1 MILAMVTL
9 ALAPWT
15 GADPKAAA
23 QAQIKYKL
31 TISAPPNS
39 NVHLRADKVAA
50 GWIAAFCNNRV
61 CSPNQVTQ
69 IVPASGKVELQFDLI
84 REEDNASKTS
94 GATIISDDGATIV
107 AKPH

>member
-1 MILAMVTL
+1 MLIALVTL

-15 GADPKAAA
+15 GPDPKAAG

-31 TISAPPNS
+31 TISAPANS
-39 NVHLRADKVAA
+39 SVHLRADGVAP

-69 IVPASGKVELQFDLI
+69 AVPANGKAELQFELI
-84 REEDNASKTS
+84 REEDTAAKMS
-94 GATIISDDGATIV
+94 GATIVSDDGATVV